1 MIQRDLRVVTVERDE
16 LIPQFDFRR
25 AALLLDID
33 GTLLDI
39 APTPEAV
46 TVPNRL
52 METIEVLFQR
62 ASGALA
68 FISGRRIAT
77 IDRLFAPL
85 KLPSVGCHGAEF
97 RARADGEIDEAV
109 CLPEPLKR
117 RIIEIAGITPGI
129 RVEDKVHTIALHFR
143 HAPGAGPAL
152 MRALVEQRA
161 ALMAADLQLLSGK
174 AVIEIKPRWFNKGT
188 GVSRLMR
195 HPPFFGRV
203 PVFLGD
209 DTTDQDVF
217 RMLPEYDGLGY
228 AVGRNLQGA
237 AFTFES
243 PRDVRNWLTRL
254 AAG

>member
-1 MIQRDLRVVTVERDE
+1 MIQRDLRVVTVERDD

-33 GTLLDI
+33 GTVLDI

-46 TVPNRL
+46 AVPNRL
-52 METIEVLFQR
+52 KETIETLFQR
-62 ASGALA
+62 TSGAVA
-68 FISGRRIAT
+68 FISGRRIET

-97 RARADGEIDEAV
+97 RARAGGETEEAAR
-109 CLPEPLKR
+109 LPEQLKR
-117 RIIEIAGITPGI
+117 RIVEIAGIAPGI
-129 RVEDKVHTIALHFR
+129 RVEDKDHTIAIHFR
-143 HAPGAGPAL
+143 NAPMAGPAIL
-152 MRALVEQRA
+152 RALVEQRS
-161 ALMAADLQLLSGK
+161 ALMAADVQLLSGK

-195 HPPFFGRV
+195 HPPFFGRI
-203 PVFLGD
+203 PVFLGVD
-209 DTTDQDVF
+209 ITEQDVF

-237 AFTFES
+237 AFVFEA